1 MEVRFFA
8 GNHMSVQPTT
18 SSFSDYHKMYENY
31 YLELYIIIM
40 YLHLLG
46 AAVMFWS
53 DRSGIV

>member
-1 MEVRFFA
+1 
-8 GNHMSVQPTT
+8 MSVQPTT

-46 AAVMFWS
+46 AAVMFWP
-53 DRSGIV
+53 DLSGIV